1 MKKRNII
8 FSMLLS
14 CLVLAACD
22 SSNEYETDRQSS
34 SIENNQET
42 SSSVIFEETYQTN
55 SMYDNQEKQVSSITE
70 KQEQT
75 LISYTQLDCEDRGY
89 TLKYRG
95 KDTWNVALNYINNK
109 NRWIVTC
116 NDVNYG
122 RIKAIYEWDGE
133 ENSGATLIYLLVSGN
148 ELVNNL
154 NT

>member
-42 SSSVIFEETYQTN
+42 SSSVILEETYQTN
-55 SMYDNQEKQVSSITE
+55 SIYDNQEKEVSSITE

-75 LISYTQLDCEDRGY
+75 LISYTQL
-89 TLKYRG
+89 
-95 KDTWNVALNYINNK
+95 
-109 NRWIVTC
+109 
-116 NDVNYG
+116 
-122 RIKAIYEWDGE
+122 
-133 ENSGATLIYLLVSGN
+133 
-148 ELVNNL
+148 
-154 NT
+154 